1 MRSRDIARLFNAVG
15 VGTRIDVVN
24 KGLRGAI
31 AQVAVEAQARTHR
44 LADKQVRG
52 SRLAV
57 N

>member
-1 MRSRDIARLFNAVG
+1 MRSRDIARLFNTVG
-15 VGTRIDVVN
+15 VGTKIDVVN

-31 AQVAVEAQARTHR
+31 AQVTLETQARGQR

-52 SRLAV
+52 SRLAI